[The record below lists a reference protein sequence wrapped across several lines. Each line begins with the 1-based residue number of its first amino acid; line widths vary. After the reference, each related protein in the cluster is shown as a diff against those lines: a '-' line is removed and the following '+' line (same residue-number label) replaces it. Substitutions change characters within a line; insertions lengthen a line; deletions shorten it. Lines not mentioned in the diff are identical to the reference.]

1 MINQLRDRQQLQND
15 IEKKVQKRL
24 VLLKIK
30 PNEQTDFIRQMTEI
44 LHGDEQRHLVVEKL
58 RQTEIFVESQ
68 EREIQRLA
76 GLVFRDELCRPSDDA
91 NLSETE
97 RSSSPIGR

>member
-1 MINQLRDRQQLQND
+1 
-15 IEKKVQKRL
+15 
-24 VLLKIK
+24 
-30 PNEQTDFIRQMTEI
+30 MTEI